1 MNFIQIF
8 KNCLFFRIFK
18 HKGKNGFF
26 QFFKKTINNQKQFF
40 PEIKLVSSCKKPDEK
55 KLEKFWNLDIFWVI
69 KGVNVLKFFSKN
81 TKNNPNISYHRPLN
95 LITRL
100 AI

>member
-26 QFFKKTINNQKQFF
+26 QFLRKSINNQKKFF

-55 KLEKFWNLDIFWVI
+55 KIREILEFGYFL
-69 KGVNVLKFFSKN
+69 G
-81 TKNNPNISYHRPLN
+81 Y
-95 LITRL
+95 
-100 AI
+100 